1 VLEIRRIESKLI
13 RMKTNTATSPKK
25 PLASATR
32 KRAAS
37 PPKDASGLGWLL
49 NEKLPPASQLPE
61 NPVLVLR
68 RL

>member
-1 VLEIRRIESKLI
+1 
-13 RMKTNTATSPKK
+13 MKTNTTASPKRV
-25 PLASATR
+25 LASTTR

-49 NEKLPPASQLPE
+49 NEKLPPASQLSE

>member
-1 VLEIRRIESKLI
+1 
-13 RMKTNTATSPKK
+13 MKTNITAFPKK
-25 PLASATR
+25 VLASATR

-49 NEKLPPASQLPE
+49 NEKLPSASQLPE